1 MQMPELRPSRN
12 SQSSL
17 GTWGCG
23 KGSRRGV
30 EQSGVTIGF
39 RAQGAGSGR
48 RGHRLVTE
56 ADGGDA
62 GVSDLTLK
70 EVPPG

>member
-1 MQMPELRPSRN
+1 MQMPELLPSRN

-30 EQSGVTIGF
+30 EQSGVAIGF
-39 RAQGAGSGR
+39 RTQGAGSGR
-48 RGHRLVTE
+48 RGHRLVTG
-56 ADGGDA
+56 ADGEDA
-62 GVSDLTLK
+62 GVTRR
-70 EVPPG
+70 